1 MAKIIIAE
9 DEKDIRELI
18 AFTLRYVGHDV
29 FAYSNGE
36 EAWINT
42 LVEMPDLI
50 ILDIRM
56 PVMSGYEVCEKIKA
70 NPLTEQIPVVFLT
83 SKGQEEE
90 IKTGFDHGALD
101 YLLKPFAPE
110 ELNKTVQSILSR
122 NQTT

>member
-1 MAKIIIAE
+1 MARIIIAE

-56 PVMSGYEVCEKIKA
+56 PVMSGYEVCEMIKA
-70 NPLTEQIPVVFLT
+70 NPLTEKIPVVFLT

-90 IKTGFDHGALD
+90 IKIGFDYGALD